1 MWIFAN
7 LGCRIDHSSKKKK
20 PQFAVKSYCAWQ
32 LGLKISIDLGM
43 DMQVQAGINQK
54 FQIKPRYFFT

>member
-20 PQFAVKSYCAWQ
+20 LQFAVKSYCAWQ
-32 LGLKISIDLGM
+32 LGLKISIDLGV
-43 DMQVQAGINQK
+43 DMQVQAGT
-54 FQIKPRYFFT
+54 IKNSK